1 MAIVNKFNV
10 NNKQV
15 TLDADIIENMSAN
28 DVSYNDSS
36 KYDKNTVGDKL
47 SELDNAINSSEQKY
61 IKDETIGIENKVTK
75 HEKWYYSDF
84 IDYVA
89 ELKDINETLKEV
101 MMYHNDDNYT
111 NQELDDYINTIK
123 KEVFVDLFSIVW

>member
-1 MAIVNKFNV
+1 MSNLAHK
-10 NNKQV
+10 
-15 TLDADIIENMSAN
+15 IIEFR
-28 DVSYNDSS
+28 
-36 KYDKNTVGDKL
+36 
-47 SELDNAINSSEQKY
+47 
-61 IKDETIGIENKVTK
+61 ETYG
-75 HEKWYYSDF
+75 YFDYSDF

-123 KEVFVDLFSIVW
+123 KYSIEEKIKKLKQ